1 MTWISRHSWD
11 EAAERV
17 TKNHLQDHA
26 QCSIWSFW
34 RSLLYEAL
42 ANCKCQCF
50 CFLRSWPTGIA
61 KTPPPLPWHW
71 EIMILS
77 VLSST
82 FVVLLFFLQ
91 FEANN
96 INSLCNAHVCCL
108 SFFQNPAW
116 RIYSPCFVVMEFL
129 HLHICTWT
137 WWISCWLMGVPH
149 LNGWPPLRCPSFTM
163 PTKSWQSFGS
173 PKGAQLKGIDY

>member
-17 TKNHLQDHA
+17 TKNHLARQDHA

-34 RSLLYEAL
+34 RSLLYEAI

-61 KTPPPLPWHW
+61 KTPPPLPWRW
-71 EIMILS
+71 EIMI
-77 VLSST
+77 LSST
-82 FVVLLFFLQ
+82 FVVLLLYLQ
-91 FEANN
+91 FESN
-96 INSLCNAHVCCL
+96 IVNSLCNAHVCFL

-129 HLHICTWT
+129 HLHICTGHGEFPAGWWGCRT
-137 WWISCWLMGVPH
+137 WMADHHCVAH
-149 LNGWPPLRCPSFTM
+149 LLLCPLNPGRVLAV
-163 PTKSWQSFGS
+163 Q
-173 PKGAQLKGIDY
+173 KGHNWRESI